1 MFGRAR
7 RRLVE
12 GLLLCCPTDRILGDF
27 EEMFVRTIGAV
38 ETFVANADEQGEDV
52 VHRAAAQG
60 AGPRQAGKCVVSGVM
75 TGTEGAG

>member
-1 MFGRAR
+1 
-7 RRLVE
+7 
-12 GLLLCCPTDRILGDF
+12 
-27 EEMFVRTIGAV
+27 MFVRTIGAV